1 MRDFED
7 KVRRRTATLQV
18 ESGERSGALLKRG
31 EQLLCTLVA
40 YLLVVCNTELLGVGA
55 DGSLRDPRTHQVQG
69 TERDAIE
76 GECDSGGTAG
86 GDAVVCWIGTLGNMI
101 SLHDA
106 S

>member
-40 YLLVVCNTELLGVGA
+40 YLLVVCNTELLEALALMDHCAIHAPIKSRVRREMRSRASAIAVAPLEVMPLSVGSA
-55 DGSLRDPRTHQVQG
+55 R
-69 TERDAIE
+69 
-76 GECDSGGTAG
+76 
-86 GDAVVCWIGTLGNMI
+86 
-101 SLHDA
+101 
-106 S
+106 